1 MTEDSVR
8 IPVAAARLGYTVKA
22 IERKIQSGVWLQG
35 VHWVKAPDGHLFVDM
50 VSVRNWISG
59 IENQV
64 KSGRSWLCG
73 PPWM

>member
-50 VSVRNWISG
+50 ASVRNWIKG
-59 IENQV
+59 VTPQIET
-64 KSGRSWLCG
+64 KKGG
-73 PPWM
+73 KK